1 MAINLLR
8 RVGHMISGVGGIV
21 ASLSPFRQSLDS
33 SDEIDTGNQIPGL
46 SNLQRSLGN
55 TFVEEVSSASANIF
69 DAEQFH
75 GDVECDDNFANAN
88 SGHGRSSRKEYWD
101 RVKGIECITSDLSA
115 GCKCGLNCCHS
126 MTIGAV
132 LRCRF
137 YLYLIQIREQL
148 FQCLSNYS
156 RYDLRQR
163 AELRELRLAYK
174 QGTWRERSCF
184 YRERALAA
192 NYPEENLSAIIDGA
206 AQE

>member
-55 TFVEEVSSASANIF
+55 TFVEEVSSASANVF

-126 MTIGAV
+126 MTIGTV
-132 LRCRF
+132 LRCRS
-137 YLYLIQIREQL
+137 E
-148 FQCLSNYS
+148 N
-156 RYDLRQR
+156 
-163 AELRELRLAYK
+163 AER
-174 QGTWRERSCF
+174 TS
-184 YRERALAA
+184 
-192 NYPEENLSAIIDGA
+192 A
-206 AQE
+206 AQKDHASSRIAGFKRIKTVSCRNIKFPICL